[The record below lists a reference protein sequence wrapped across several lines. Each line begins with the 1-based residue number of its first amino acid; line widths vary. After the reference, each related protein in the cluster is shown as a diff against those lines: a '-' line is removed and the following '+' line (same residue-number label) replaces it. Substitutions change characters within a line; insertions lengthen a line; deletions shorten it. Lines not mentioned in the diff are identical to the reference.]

1 MLCDIINI
9 YSYLHMKGEIFML
22 ETFLANA
29 AAIVWLVLAIAFF
42 IAEALSTTLISIWFA
57 IGAILAMIAAVFG
70 GAVWLQILIFIAAA
84 GVLVLAT
91 KPLSEKLVNKK
102 AERTNADRVIG
113 EKAIVTQT
121 INNQASQGQVRVLEQ
136 LWTARSSDG
145 TTINENDYVI
155 IKDIQGVKL
164 IVESVNNIKE
174 D

>member
-1 MLCDIINI
+1 MWDA
-9 YSYLHMKGEIFML
+9 
-22 ETFLANA
+22 FLTNS

-42 IAEALSTTLISIWFA
+42 TAEALSTTLISIWFA
-57 IGAILAMIAAVFG
+57 VGAILAMIVAVFG
-70 GAVWLQILIFIAAA
+70 GAVWLQILIFIAAS

-113 EKAIVTQT
+113 ERAIVTQT
-121 INNQASQGQVRVLEQ
+121 INNQTAQGQVRVLEQ
-136 LWTARSSDG
+136 LWTARSADG
-145 TTINENDYVI
+145 TIINENKHVI